1 MYSLKSVDLG
11 HLYNQMLL
19 AGAII
24 IKAITEYA
32 MNRKTFSKK
41 YKLFGGQHLFWLG
54 RNKENYFSISSSPS
68 LENLQ

>member
-11 HLYNQMLL
+11 HLSNQMLL

-41 YKLFGGQHLFWLG
+41 Y
-54 RNKENYFSISSSPS
+54 ISPA
-68 LENLQ
+68 LVVI